1 MTSMSEEVILHL
13 YWHWIHKCW
22 VIVSNYGSK
31 GRWWKIVKGL
41 EKSWKMIK
49 GLENISHR
57 KKKKKRKEK
66 KKENQ
71 KKNLVSKPEG

>member
-1 MTSMSEEVILHL
+1 
-13 YWHWIHKCW
+13 
-22 VIVSNYGSK
+22 
-31 GRWWKIVKGL
+31 
-41 EKSWKMIK
+41 MIK